1 MAYLPGIRGPKWRQR
16 VAKNRSV
23 FRSLVAGAL
32 IGFADA
38 APMDAARLRR
48 PLEVVWRDDRD
59 QPDPLTGVPLW
70 FLDPVSPVGSRDTRR
85 GVGRALRLTLS
96 HPLRLLR
103 RLRSQLSAD

>member
-1 MAYLPGIRGPKWRQR
+1 MIRT
-16 VAKNRSV
+16 
-23 FRSLVAGAL
+23 LLAGAL

-59 QPDPLTGVPLW
+59 RPDPLAGVPIMI
-70 FLDPVSPVGSRDTRR
+70 LDPVQVSRETGDRR
-85 GVGRALRLTLS
+85 GAAEALRLTLT

-103 RLRSQLSAD
+103 RLGARLSPD